1 MAILNYFY
9 VFFILL
15 INQPDPWITYKE
27 NENFLISYKLER
39 CNDVK
44 NGFDFNVYLI
54 KLTNKTGKTLVVD
67 FVLGDPI
74 NPRQRE
80 EDKVI
85 VILGKR
91 ESKEGKEIIKE
102 KNNSLYKEYLEQKQ
116 KETEMLKTIPP
127 NLKPYYKNKVNEYF
141 KNMDGI

>member
-9 VFFILL
+9 IFFILMV
-15 INQPDPWITYKE
+15 IQPDPWIIYNE
-27 NENFLISYKLER
+27 NENFLISYKLKR

-67 FVLGDPI
+67 FVLGDPL
-74 NPRQRE
+74 NTRQRK

-91 ESKEGKEIIKE
+91 ESKEGTCWGYDNLSITHSSNMIQKKFLSKEFKLSSINFVEIK
-102 KNNSLYKEYLEQKQ
+102 
-116 KETEMLKTIPP
+116 
-127 NLKPYYKNKVNEYF
+127 
-141 KNMDGI
+141 

>member
-1 MAILNYFY
+1 MTILNYFY
-9 VFFILL
+9 IFFLTLL
-15 INQPDPWITYKE
+15 AEKSAQSEQWITYNE
-27 NENFLISYKLER
+27 NENFLISYKLKR
-39 CNDVK
+39 CNDIK

-74 NPRQRE
+74 NNRQRE

-91 ESKEGKEIIKE
+91 ESKEGTCWGYDNLSLTHSSNMTQKKSIPKEFKLSSINFVEIK
-102 KNNSLYKEYLEQKQ
+102 
-116 KETEMLKTIPP
+116 
-127 NLKPYYKNKVNEYF
+127 
-141 KNMDGI
+141 

>member
-9 VFFILL
+9 IFFMLL
-15 INQPDPWITYKE
+15 INQPDPWITYNE

-54 KLTNKTGKTLVVD
+54 KLTNKTSKTLVVD
-67 FVLGDPI
+67 FVLGDPL

-91 ESKEGKEIIKE
+91 ESKEGSCWGYDNLSLTHSSNMTKKKLIPKEFKLSDINFVEIK
-102 KNNSLYKEYLEQKQ
+102 
-116 KETEMLKTIPP
+116 
-127 NLKPYYKNKVNEYF
+127 
-141 KNMDGI
+141 